1 MNKFIYLS
9 IYLTLRL
16 FRFCRY
22 LHYLERGAAKNRTV
36 PSAFTIARGPCVFV
50 QIRQTF
56 ERTIVLDRSG
66 RGTSYTD
73 GAEVE
78 SDRTSSLWPQKSAH
92 QLKPSLGRPRLR
104 SDGKTTFNGDFIAAR
119 LRKGGKRHEWVYRG
133 EEMACSWRLY
143 K

>member
-1 MNKFIYLS
+1 MYRRYLNKFIYLS

-66 RGTSYTD
+66 CGTKL
-73 GAEVE
+73 
-78 SDRTSSLWPQKSAH
+78 RTEPKLSRTA
-92 QLKPSLGRPRLR
+92 RPRC
-104 SDGKTTFNGDFIAAR
+104 G
-119 LRKGGKRHEWVYRG
+119 LRKVHI
-133 EEMACSWRLY
+133 S
-143 K
+143 